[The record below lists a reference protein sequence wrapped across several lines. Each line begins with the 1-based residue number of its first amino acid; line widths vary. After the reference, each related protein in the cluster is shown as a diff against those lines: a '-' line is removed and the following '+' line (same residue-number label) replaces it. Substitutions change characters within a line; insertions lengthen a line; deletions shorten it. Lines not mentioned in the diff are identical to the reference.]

1 DQTAEFIADLWDALV
16 NQWHIL
22 APVTLRDA
30 KGNPLPGA
38 SGVYQINSIKV
49 GIVAQHVRYRCN
61 ICNRIHTREP
71 PKQACSKIHC
81 LGTVKPETPP
91 DDDYNVSL
99 LDREFSMVMVREH
112 TAQVPSEDRHYIEK
126 EFKKPDGS
134 VNCLV
139 ATPTL
144 ELGIDIGSLDMVL
157 LRNVPPLPSNY
168 WQRAGRAGRRHR
180 MAVVYTYCNKKP
192 HDEYFYKDP
201 MRLLSGIIYP
211 PKLNLHNPV
220 MIQKHVNATV
230 LASLVQ
236 ISQNT
241 TVEESDQALQVRQ
254 ALSLGFPSFISG
266 YLFE

>member
-1 DQTAEFIADLWDALV
+1 NEEVQRGFIPLFKFPPRGLKIKREGGDKNTFVTGITSDKGLTSTKSFISKWGIEPDQTAEFIADLWDALV

-139 ATPTL
+139 AT
-144 ELGIDIGSLDMVL
+144 
-157 LRNVPPLPSNY
+157 
-168 WQRAGRAGRRHR
+168 
-180 MAVVYTYCNKKP
+180 
-192 HDEYFYKDP
+192 
-201 MRLLSGIIYP
+201 
-211 PKLNLHNPV
+211 
-220 MIQKHVNATV
+220 
-230 LASLVQ
+230 
-236 ISQNT
+236 
-241 TVEESDQALQVRQ
+241 
-254 ALSLGFPSFISG
+254 
-266 YLFE
+266 